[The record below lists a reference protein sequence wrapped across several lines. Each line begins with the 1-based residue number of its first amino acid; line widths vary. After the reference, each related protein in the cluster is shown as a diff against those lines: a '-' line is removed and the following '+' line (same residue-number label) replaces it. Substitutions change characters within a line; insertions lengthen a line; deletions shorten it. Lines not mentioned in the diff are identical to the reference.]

1 MSTPPGQPPSAQR
14 PALELRRWE
23 FAAATEIVFGAGS
36 REILPDRIR
45 REGARALVVTGGGSG
60 RNVAVL
66 DAVRLAGVEVAHW
79 PLGHE
84 PTIDDARAAA
94 GLARDQA
101 VEVVVGIGGGS
112 TIDLAKAVAALVTNG
127 DDPLDYLEV
136 IGRGLPLV
144 QPPLPF
150 IAVPTTAGAGAE
162 VTRNAVL
169 ISPEEGVKASLRSPL
184 MSPRLAVVDPE
195 LTLTL
200 PPEVT
205 AATGM
210 DALAQLLEPYVSSR
224 ANPITDPLCL
234 DGLGRVARSLRR
246 AWTDGADLDARTGM
260 SLAALFGG
268 LALANAAL
276 GAVHGF
282 ASAIGGR
289 FDAPHGAVCAA
300 LLPAVVR
307 VNIAALA
314 ARGTT
319 SAATAR
325 YVTAARVMTGHDDA
339 RAEDLVALLQ
349 QFRADLA
356 IPGLRAYGV
365 GDRDTPAIIEAA
377 ARASSMRGN
386 PVALNTAELHAV
398 LDSAL

>member
-1 MSTPPGQPPSAQR
+1 
-14 PALELRRWE
+14 
-23 FAAATEIVFGAGS
+23 
-36 REILPDRIR
+36 
-45 REGARALVVTGGGSG
+45 
-60 RNVAVL
+60 
-66 DAVRLAGVEVAHW
+66 
-79 PLGHE
+79 
-84 PTIDDARAAA
+84 
-94 GLARDQA
+94 
-101 VEVVVGIGGGS
+101 
-112 TIDLAKAVAALVTNG
+112 
-127 DDPLDYLEV
+127 
-136 IGRGLPLV
+136 
-144 QPPLPF
+144 
-150 IAVPTTAGAGAE
+150 
-162 VTRNAVL
+162 
-169 ISPEEGVKASLRSPL
+169 
-184 MSPRLAVVDPE
+184 
-195 LTLTL
+195 
-200 PPEVT
+200 
-205 AATGM
+205 
-210 DALAQLLEPYVSSR
+210 VSSR

-307 VNIAALA
+307 VNVAALA
-314 ARGTT
+314 ARGST
-319 SAATAR
+319 SGATAR

-349 QFRADLA
+349 RLRTDLA
-356 IPGLRAYGV
+356 IPGLRAYGL
-365 GDRDTPAIIEAA
+365 GDRDTSAIIEAA

-386 PVALNTAELHAV
+386 PVALDTAELHAV